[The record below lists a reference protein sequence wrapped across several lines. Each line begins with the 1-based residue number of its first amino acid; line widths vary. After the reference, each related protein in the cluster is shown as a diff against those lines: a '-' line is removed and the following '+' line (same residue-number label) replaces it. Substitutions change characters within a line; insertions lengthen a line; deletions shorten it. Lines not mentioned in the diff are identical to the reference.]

1 MNKEETGSQFYY
13 EMISKSEHYPIIVY
27 FHEKDG
33 VEYCAKHWHRS
44 IEVACYMNTAV
55 KVWVNGVFR
64 DYDPDELQIFN
75 SGDVHELFPQN
86 NPKPIGVTLQF
97 SDEFLE
103 KCSISL
109 EKLFLKSSAGTVWDA
124 EVRKCMHNL
133 VYFFQSRDEDPVYFL
148 RVNGE
153 IYKILHLLLS
163 HYIVEDT
170 SLLRLPTFHLERCKD
185 ILAFIEK
192 NYSSKLSL
200 TEIADKYGLSSG
212 YCARYFKKYLN
223 TTFKQHLTSVRL
235 QKALSDVIAS
245 KKTMLEIALDNGFPD
260 YRSFVAAFKAW
271 YKVTPLNYRNS
282 HEEKMAENIVEHSQ
296 PEVIFAQHI
305 PRIKAQKKDAPED

>member
-1 MNKEETGSQFYY
+1 MKKEEAENQFYY
-13 EMISKSEHYPIIVY
+13 EIISQSEHYPIIVY

-55 KVWVNGVFR
+55 RVWSNGVFR
-64 DYDPDELQIFN
+64 DYAPDELQIFN
-75 SGDVHELFPQN
+75 AGDVHELFPQN
-86 NPKPIGVTLQF
+86 NPKPVGVTLQF

-109 EKLFLKSSAGTVWDA
+109 EKLFLKPSAGADVDA
-124 EVRKCMHNL
+124 QVRACMHNL
-133 VYFFQSRDEDPVYFL
+133 VHFFREREKDPLYFL
-148 RVNGE
+148 RVNSE
-153 IYKILHLLLS
+153 IYKILYLLLS
-163 HYIVEDT
+163 HYVVSDT
-170 SLLRLPTFHLERCKD
+170 SLLPMPAFHLERCKE

-192 NYSSKLSL
+192 NYSAKLSL
-200 TEIADKYGLSSG
+200 AEVADKFGLSSG

-235 QKALSDVIAS
+235 QKALTDVIAS

-260 YRSFVAAFKAW
+260 YRSFVTAFKSW
-271 YKVTPLNYRNS
+271 YKVTPFNYRSS
-282 HEEKMAENIVEHSQ
+282 HKEKMAENIVEHSQ
-296 PEVIFAQHI
+296 PEIIFAQHI
-305 PRIKAQKKDAPED
+305 PRIKAQKSENFDT